1 MFVST
6 FLTLLALSGAVSAWC
21 GASDPSKEGLAIHRE
36 LREKEASG
44 LHPRQADG
52 NQIEVYIHV
61 FAHEESDSTI
71 ARDVR
76 QQVPTTQ
83 PQQSTPLPNIII
95 TILIAIITHLTAHPV
110 YQERN

>member
-6 FLTLLALSGAVSAWC
+6 LLILLALFSAVSAWC
-21 GASDPSKEGLAIHRE
+21 GASDPSNEGLAIDRE

-52 NQIEVYIHV
+52 NQIEVYVHV
-61 FAHEESDSTI
+61 FAHEESESDSTI

-76 QQVPTTQ
+76 QQVQPTQ
-83 PQQSTPLPNIII
+83 LKQSTPLPIIVIII
-95 TILIAIITHLTAHPV
+95 TI
-110 YQERN
+110 Y